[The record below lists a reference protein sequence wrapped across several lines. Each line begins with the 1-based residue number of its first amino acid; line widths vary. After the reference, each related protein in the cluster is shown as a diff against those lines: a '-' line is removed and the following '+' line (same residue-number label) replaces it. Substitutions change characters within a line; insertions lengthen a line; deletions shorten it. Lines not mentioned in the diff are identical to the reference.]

1 MKFKKNDM
9 VVIIN
14 TDNIWEDKK
23 GIILSDADKKDITD
37 ETEDYLVKV
46 FFGDDKTIIQPFNE
60 KNLKL
65 DEDDDELVEYL
76 IESKQKEKDNDFI
89 HDYVYLEDLDD
100 NVIHSWFFVDRL
112 AAAENITAE
121 EVILAAKA
129 LGYKLF
135 EVRYNTFKKVIVAAP
150 KCKAESIQ
158 EEYADYL
165 LGGVATVVE
174 ILDKGE

>member
-14 TDNIWEDKK
+14 TDNIWEYKK
-23 GIILSDADKKDITD
+23 GVILSDADKKDITD

-46 FFGDDKTIIQPFNE
+46 FFGNDKTIIQPFNE
-60 KNLKL
+60 KNLEL
-65 DEDDDELVEYL
+65 EEDDELVEYL
-76 IESKQKEKDNDFI
+76 TESKQKEKDNDFI

-100 NVIHSWFFVDRL
+100 KVIHAWFFVDKL

-135 EVRYNTFKKVIVAAP
+135 EVGYNTFKKVVVAAP
-150 KCKAESIQ
+150 KCKAELIQ